1 MNKIAM
7 NITKEDFLKF
17 REYFY
22 RKTGILFD
30 ESKRYFV
37 DKRLI
42 ERIQKRGCK
51 NFREYFIKLRFD
63 KSGTE
68 FERLIN
74 VMTVNETYFFREEYQ
89 FQAMVN
95 EILPEI
101 TSQKREGE
109 LIRIWSIPSSSG
121 EEPYSIAI
129 YLLEYWPDI
138 NNWDVEIVA
147 SDIDT
152 NMLEKAREGRFSQ
165 RSIQNI
171 PPHLVRRYFT
181 HNGNGQYQICKDLRD
196 SVEFKRVNIMDPL
209 QTKAFRNFDLIFCRN
224 MLIYFD
230 DVSRKIAAETLYDA
244 LSSGR
249 FLLLGHAESMSRISA
264 IFKIRRFRK
273 CIAYQKQ

>member
-1 MNKIAM
+1 MNNANI

-37 DKRLI
+37 DKRLA
-42 ERIQKRGCK
+42 ERIQKTGCK

-63 KSGTE
+63 KSGIE
-68 FERLIN
+68 FERLVN
-74 VMTVNETYFFREEYQ
+74 AMTVNETYFFREEYQ

-101 TSQKREGE
+101 TKKKREGE

-152 NMLEKAREGRFSQ
+152 NMLEKAKEGRFSQ
-165 RSIQNI
+165 RAIQNI
-171 PPHLVRRYFT
+171 PPHLVKKYFT

-196 SVEFKRVNIMDPL
+196 SVEFKRVNIVDPL

-244 LSSGR
+244 LSPGG
-249 FLLLGHAESMSRISA
+249 FVLLGHAESMSRVTS

-273 CIAYQKQ
+273 CIAYQK

>member
-1 MNKIAM
+1 MSNI

-22 RKTGILFD
+22 RKTGIFFD

-37 DKRLI
+37 DKRII
-42 ERIQKRGCK
+42 ERIEKTGCK

-63 KSGTE
+63 KTGKE
-68 FERLIN
+68 FQNLVNI
-74 VMTVNETYFFREEYQ
+74 MTVNETYFFREEYQ

-101 TSQKREGE
+101 TKQKDRSSP
-109 LIRIWSIPSSSG
+109 IKIWSIPSSSG

-129 YLLEYWPDI
+129 YLLEYWSGI
-138 NNWDVEIVA
+138 NDWDVEIIA

-152 NMLEKAREGRFSQ
+152 NMLEKAKEGRFSQ
-165 RSIQNI
+165 RSVQYL
-171 PPHLVRRYFT
+171 PPHLVRKYFSPSR
-181 HNGNGQYQICKDLRD
+181 NGEYQICKDLRD
-196 SVEFKRVNIMDPL
+196 AIEFKRVNIVDPL

-230 DVSRKIAAETLYDA
+230 DVSRKIAAEALYDA
-244 LSSGR
+244 LSPKG
-249 FLLLGHAESMSRISA
+249 FVLLGHAESMSRITS
-264 IFKIRRFRK
+264 IFKVRK
-273 CIAYQKQ
+273 FNSCVAYQKL

>member
-1 MNKIAM
+1 MNNANI

-37 DKRLI
+37 DKRLA
-42 ERIQKRGCK
+42 ERIQKTGCK

-63 KSGTE
+63 KSGIE
-68 FERLIN
+68 FERLVN
-74 VMTVNETYFFREEYQ
+74 AMTVNETYFFREEYQ

-101 TSQKREGE
+101 TKKKREGE

-129 YLLEYWPDI
+129 YLLEYWSDI

-152 NMLEKAREGRFSQ
+152 NMLEKAKEGKFSQ

-171 PPHLVRRYFT
+171 PPHLVKKYFT

-196 SVEFKRVNIMDPL
+196 SVEFKRVNIVDPL

-244 LSSGR
+244 LSPGG
-249 FLLLGHAESMSRISA
+249 FVLLGHAESMSRVTS

-273 CIAYQKQ
+273 CIAYQK

>member
-1 MNKIAM
+1 MNNANI

-37 DKRLI
+37 DKRLA
-42 ERIQKRGCK
+42 ERIQKTGCK

-63 KSGTE
+63 KSGIE
-68 FERLIN
+68 FERLVN
-74 VMTVNETYFFREEYQ
+74 AMTINETYFFREEYQ

-101 TSQKREGE
+101 TKKKREGE

-152 NMLEKAREGRFSQ
+152 NMLEKAKEGKFSQ

-171 PPHLVRRYFT
+171 PPHLVKKYFT

-196 SVEFKRVNIMDPL
+196 SVEFKRVNIVDPL

-244 LSSGR
+244 LSPGG
-249 FLLLGHAESMSRISA
+249 FVLLGHAESMSRVTS

>member
-1 MNKIAM
+1 MNNANI

-37 DKRLI
+37 DKRLA
-42 ERIQKRGCK
+42 ERIQKTGCK

-63 KSGTE
+63 KSGIE
-68 FERLIN
+68 FERLVN
-74 VMTVNETYFFREEYQ
+74 AMTVNETYFFREEYQ

-101 TSQKREGE
+101 TKKKREGE

-152 NMLEKAREGRFSQ
+152 NMLEKAKEGKFSQ

-171 PPHLVRRYFT
+171 PPHLVKKYFT

-196 SVEFKRVNIMDPL
+196 SVEFKRVNIVDPL

-244 LSSGR
+244 LSPGG
-249 FLLLGHAESMSRISA
+249 FVLLGHAESMSRVTS

-273 CIAYQKQ
+273 CIAYQK

>member
-1 MNKIAM
+1 MNNANI

-37 DKRLI
+37 DKRLA
-42 ERIQKRGCK
+42 ERIQKTGCK

-63 KSGTE
+63 KSGIE
-68 FERLIN
+68 FERLVN
-74 VMTVNETYFFREEYQ
+74 AMTVNETYFFREEYQ

-101 TSQKREGE
+101 TKKKREGE

-152 NMLEKAREGRFSQ
+152 NMLEKAKEGKFSQ

-171 PPHLVRRYFT
+171 PPHLVKKYFT

-196 SVEFKRVNIMDPL
+196 SVEFKRVNIVDPL

-244 LSSGR
+244 LSPGG
-249 FLLLGHAESMSRISA
+249 FVLLGHAESMSRVTS